1 MTLLKD
7 IVARKRPDVP
17 ETALAAA
24 RQWFEDNRTNFKN
37 SCNFAQF
44 KADSTFKSHLSQQ
57 CHANIQYLPGGFTD
71 IACVATDIAIDRR
84 SNWYKVF
91 VGNRS
96 GGQDVTEQAKEWGD
110 GMTWERVDAYLKYFL
125 YESYFSPF
133 IINKDDIDFVKKYG
147 IIVTADI
154 PAALLQNI
162 MISSRYFIE
171 CSPESFDM
179 FNDLTAKGVH
189 PDIAYVVSF
198 STTISS
204 YTIRTGNQKIANTKV
219 ACQSSHRS
227 TPLLSLQGM
236 KNMLAD
242 ELSCDSTLTEAKN
255 YRNYQNYSGGS
266 QFFGPGNFIKELL
279 VSNED
284 LRNALSEY
292 RKERNASEI
301 YVPPNPFAGVA
312 TPKAANGNPLDFTF
326 PEMFECLVPFI
337 NANNLLEK

>member
-7 IVARKRPDVP
+7 IVARERPGVP

-24 RQWFEDNRTNFKN
+24 RQWFEDNRANFKH

-44 KADSTFKSHLSQQ
+44 KADGTFKSHLDRP

-71 IACVATDIAIDRR
+71 IVCVATDIAIDRR
-84 SNWYKVF
+84 SDWYEVF

-96 GGQDVTEQAKEWGD
+96 GDQDVTEQAKEWSD

-179 FNDLTAKGVH
+179 FNDLTAKGAH

-219 ACQSSHRS
+219 TSQFAHRS

-236 KNMLAD
+236 KNMLND
-242 ELSCDSTLTEAKN
+242 ELSCDSTLTEEKN
-255 YRNYQNYSGGS
+255 YRNYQYYDGGS

-279 VSNED
+279 TSNED

-292 RKERNASEI
+292 RKEKDAGEA
-301 YVPPNPFAGVA
+301 YVPPNPFAWAA
-312 TPKAANGNPLDFTF
+312 TPKVSSPLDFTF

-337 NANNLLEK
+337 EANNLLEK

>member
-7 IVARKRPDVP
+7 IVERKRPDVP
-17 ETALAAA
+17 KTVLAAA
-24 RQWFEDNRTNFKN
+24 KKWFEDNRANFKH
-37 SCNFAQF
+37 SCNFAKF
-44 KADSTFKSHLSQQ
+44 KADGTFNSHLNQQ
-57 CHANIQYLPGGFTD
+57 CHANIQSYGGLTD
-71 IACVATDIAIDRR
+71 VACVATDIAIDRR
-84 SNWYKVF
+84 SDWYRDF
-91 VGNRS
+91 VGTRS
-96 GGQDVTEQAKEWGD
+96 GGMDVTQGAKEWGD
-110 GMTWERVDAYLKYFL
+110 MTWERVDAYLKYFL

-133 IINKDDIDFVKKYG
+133 IVNKDDIDFVKKYG

-204 YTIRTGNQKIANTKV
+204 YTIRTANQDISRTKV
-219 ACQSSHRS
+219 ACQSGHRS

-236 KNMLAD
+236 KNMLND
-242 ELSCDSTLTEAKN
+242 DLGCDSVLTEDKN
-255 YRNYQNYSGGS
+255 YRNYHNYYGGS
-266 QFFGPGNFIKELL
+266 QFFGSGNFIKELL
-279 VSNED
+279 QSSEE

-292 RKERNASEI
+292 RKKNAQGEA
-301 YVPPNPFAGVA
+301 YVPPNPFASA
-312 TPKAANGNPLDFTF
+312 TPEAANGNPLDFTF

>member
-7 IVARKRPDVP
+7 IVARERPDVP
-17 ETALAAA
+17 ETALSAA
-24 RQWFEDNRTNFKN
+24 RQWFEDNRANFKN

-44 KADSTFKSHLSQQ
+44 KADGTFKSHLNQQ
-57 CHANIQYLPGGFTD
+57 CHANIQYLPGDFTD
-71 IACVATDIAIDRR
+71 ISCVATDIAIDRR
-84 SNWYKVF
+84 RDWYKFF
-91 VGNRS
+91 VDGHS
-96 GGQDVTEQAKEWGD
+96 GGMDVTEQAKEWGD

-162 MISSRYFIE
+162 MISARYFIE

-204 YTIRTGNQKIANTKV
+204 YTIRKSNQDISKTKV
-219 ACQSSHRS
+219 ACQSNHRS

-236 KNMLAD
+236 KNMLKD
-242 ELSCDSTLTEAKN
+242 ELSCDYTLEEAKN
-255 YRNYQNYSGGS
+255 YRDYHNYSGGS
-266 QFFGPGNFIKELL
+266 QFFGSGNFIKELL

-292 RKERNASEI
+292 RKGKNASEI
-301 YVPPNPFAGVA
+301 YVPPNPFASA
-312 TPKAANGNPLDFTF
+312 SPKAANGNPLDFTF

-337 NANNLLEK
+337 EANNLLEK

>member
-7 IVARKRPDVP
+7 IVERERPDVP
-17 ETALAAA
+17 ETALSAA
-24 RQWFEDNRTNFKN
+24 RQWFENNRANFKN

-44 KADSTFKSHLSQQ
+44 KADGTFRSHLNQQ
-57 CHANIQYLPGGFTD
+57 CHANIQYLPQGFKD

-84 SNWYKVF
+84 SDWYKSF
-91 VGNRS
+91 LGTRS
-96 GGQDVTEQAKEWGD
+96 GGMDVTEQAKEWSD

-204 YTIRTGNQKIANTKV
+204 YTIRTSNQKIENTKV
-219 ACQSSHRS
+219 ASQSAHRS

-236 KNMLAD
+236 KNILND
-242 ELSCDSTLTEAKN
+242 ELGCDSILVEANN
-255 YRNYQNYSGGS
+255 YRNYQHYSGGS
-266 QFFGPGNFIKELL
+266 QFFGSGNFIKELL
-279 VSNED
+279 TSNED

-292 RKERNASEI
+292 RKEKNASEI
-301 YVPPNPFAGVA
+301 YVPPNPFAGAA
-312 TPKAANGNPLDFTF
+312 TPKASSPFDFTF
-326 PEMFECLVPFI
+326 PEMFECLIPFI
-337 NANNLLEK
+337 EANNLLEK